1 MSMTGFDMKELR
13 KTAGLTQAELADLV
27 GLSRKSI
34 NEAEGLG
41 SGVVE
46 ERTAIAVRA
55 LTMTDKVRAS
65 LMASAEH
72 YRLTGDSDSAE
83 WYHYAATILRGNF
96 ATDEQT
102 IRNLALT
109 AARLKKS

>member
-1 MSMTGFDMKELR
+1 MPMTGFDMKELR
-13 KTAGLTQAELADLV
+13 KTAGLTQAELAALV

-34 NEAEGLG
+34 SEAERLG
-41 SGVVE
+41 RGVVE
-46 ERTAIAVRA
+46 ARTAIAVRA

-65 LMASAEH
+65 LIASAEH
-72 YRLTGDSDSAE
+72 YRLTGDSDSAQL
-83 WYHYAATILRGNF
+83 YRYAATILTGNF

-109 AARLKKS
+109 AARFAKN